1 MFNKKSG
8 QSLSSFVLTVDSIHL
23 GPAVVRITVPD
34 MDASKVIG
42 PEPFSC
48 KNLVCGLA
56 ILLQIA
62 RREFACCTSIGECS
76 TTHKG
81 VTAQS
86 LDRLSSVRLPEYS
99 PGK

>member
-56 ILLQIA
+56 GAGIA
-62 RREFACCTSIGECS
+62 QRIDQHAAELKFRVE
-76 TTHKG
+76 
-81 VTAQS
+81 
-86 LDRLSSVRLPEYS
+86 LSGFR
-99 PGK
+99 